1 MKARYLVADNSATY
15 FGEAIA
21 LKAVGLSDSRFLF
34 LKSRFNLKKFY
45 VQGNFSWSVDMT
57 E

>member
-1 MKARYLVADNSATY
+1 MLPGVMVGDECTEKARYLVADSSATY

-34 LKSRFNLKKFY
+34 LKSLFNLKKF
-45 VQGNFSWSVDMT
+45 
-57 E
+57 